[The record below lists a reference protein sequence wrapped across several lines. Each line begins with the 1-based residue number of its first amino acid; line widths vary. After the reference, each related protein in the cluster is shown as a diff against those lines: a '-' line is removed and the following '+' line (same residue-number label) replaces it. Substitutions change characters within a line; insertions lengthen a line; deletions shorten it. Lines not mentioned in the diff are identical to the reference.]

1 VQRETLRTELNLQL
15 LYQRL
20 LPTVYRAAYTF
31 MKNSFDS
38 EDAAQEA
45 FIRLAVCSRSFEDE
59 RAVKG
64 WLIVTVSNICRDML
78 RRKHREDLNVDD
90 YPELPAP
97 ESGGEDLLALLLD
110 LPEKFKTSIYLYYYE
125 GYAVGEIA
133 RAMGQSEGTV
143 KSWLHRGRKLLKRLL
158 EEER

>member
-1 VQRETLRTELNLQL
+1 
-15 LYQRL
+15 
-20 LPTVYRAAYTF
+20 
-31 MKNSFDS
+31 M
-38 EDAAQEA
+38 
-45 FIRLAVCSRSFEDE
+45 
-59 RAVKG
+59 
-64 WLIVTVSNICRDML
+64 
-78 RRKHREDLNVDD
+78 DD